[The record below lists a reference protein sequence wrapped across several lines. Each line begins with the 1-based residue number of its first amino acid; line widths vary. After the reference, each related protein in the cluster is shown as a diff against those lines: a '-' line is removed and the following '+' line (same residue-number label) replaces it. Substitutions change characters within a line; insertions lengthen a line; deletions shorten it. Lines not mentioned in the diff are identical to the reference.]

1 METDAGTHGLFV
13 AWTAVARKGRAAA
26 ARPARLRD
34 GEYSLGDA

>member
-26 ARPARLRD
+26 AWPGRPWD
-34 GEYSLGDA
+34 GEYRLGDA